1 MKVKV
6 LASVIL
12 AAAVAVAAEKKDVYD
27 IRPDAKVSGAP
38 TAAEWQGV
46 KANASA
52 LAAATAPCSLSSHVA
67 TAEAADALAGKI
79 RGAYLTDP
87 LDAHVIGAVTQYVM
101 MQKGAPW
108 WKFWESSVAPE
119 RALWTASLLKRAASA
134 KDSYVT
140 QFCIDQLRWCA
151 TPSQA
156 AEIAAIA
163 DKSSDKGVK
172 SVAEMAVR
180 ELTK

>member
-52 LAAATAPCSLSSHVA
+52 LAAATAEERLASHVA
-67 TAEAADALAGKI
+67 TAEAAEALAGKI

-101 MQKGAPW
+101 LQEGAPW
-108 WKFWESSVAPE
+108 WKFWASPVAPG
-119 RALWTASLLKRAASA
+119 RARWVAALLKTAENA
-134 KDSYVT
+134 KDAYVT

-151 TPSQA
+151 TEDDA
-156 AEIAAIA
+156 VAIEAIA
-163 DKSSDKGVK
+163 EKSGDKGVR
-172 SVAEMAVR
+172 SVAQMAVK
-180 ELTK
+180 ELTR